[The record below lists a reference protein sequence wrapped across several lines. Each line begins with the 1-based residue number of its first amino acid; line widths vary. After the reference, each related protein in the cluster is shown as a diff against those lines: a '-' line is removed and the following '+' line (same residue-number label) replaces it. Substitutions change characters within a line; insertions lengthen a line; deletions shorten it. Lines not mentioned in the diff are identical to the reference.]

1 MEERSNDQTEDM
13 GALLWILME
22 NPDLLPKAFFD
33 NSDMK
38 PTSLFNSSIH
48 AAGKTLS
55 TEKGLTII
63 YFMKKREN
71 WSNVALWYHFNS
83 ILSYP

>member
-1 MEERSNDQTEDM
+1 
-13 GALLWILME
+13 ME

-71 WSNVALWYHFNS
+71 
-83 ILSYP
+83 